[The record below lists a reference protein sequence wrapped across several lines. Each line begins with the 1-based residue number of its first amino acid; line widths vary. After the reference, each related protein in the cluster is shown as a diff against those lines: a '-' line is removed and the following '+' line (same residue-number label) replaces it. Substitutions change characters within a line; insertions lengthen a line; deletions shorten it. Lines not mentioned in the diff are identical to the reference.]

1 MSKGDLKVKM
11 LFKGKKVK
19 RRFKS
24 KKVEKVK
31 R

>member
-19 RRFKS
+19 RRFKG
-24 KKVEKVK
+24 KKVKKVK